1 VSAGRASD
9 PVGFEWSVPPG
20 VEVPLGLEPDELS
33 RTADSPA
40 RISSRTATSPM
51 SLFWRLAWEDLA
63 MLAVGGG
70 AGPVPDGAHDAA
82 GEHHGHGRVTREDR
96 EDRSDGH
103 ADHNERDVERMPGV
117 CHVVQSSSGGVTV
130 VVLNQMG
137 RDFTRISSAG
147 G

>member
-1 VSAGRASD
+1 
-9 PVGFEWSVPPG
+9 
-20 VEVPLGLEPDELS
+20 
-33 RTADSPA
+33 
-40 RISSRTATSPM
+40 
-51 SLFWRLAWEDLA
+51 LAWEYLA

-70 AGPVPDGAHDAA
+70 AGPVPDGAHDTA
-82 GEHHGHGRVTREDR
+82 GEHHGHGCVTGEDR

-103 ADHNERDVERMPGV
+103 ADHNEHDVEGMPGV